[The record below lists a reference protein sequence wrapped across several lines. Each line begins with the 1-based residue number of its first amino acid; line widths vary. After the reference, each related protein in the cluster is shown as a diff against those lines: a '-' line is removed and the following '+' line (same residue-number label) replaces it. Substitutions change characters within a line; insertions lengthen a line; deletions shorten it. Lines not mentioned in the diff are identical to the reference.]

1 MSQINRKEK
10 EEKKCFVFALKRAL
24 LMLTDREKTRPSED
38 NCGEKKTNKI
48 NVVVMEERTF
58 QHFLCNKI

>member
-38 NCGEKKTNKI
+38 NCGEKKNKQNKCGRNGGTN
-48 NVVVMEERTF
+48 VPTF
-58 QHFLCNKI
+58 LM